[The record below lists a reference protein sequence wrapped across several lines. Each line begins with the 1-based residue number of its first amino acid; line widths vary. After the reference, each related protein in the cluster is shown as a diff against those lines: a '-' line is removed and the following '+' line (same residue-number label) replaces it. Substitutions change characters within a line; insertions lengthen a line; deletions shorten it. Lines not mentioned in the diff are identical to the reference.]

1 MCEEYFEVAIE
12 GIVNCFN
19 TFEEAFEEYE
29 QLLQLGY
36 YEATLRKKSKSYDTV
51 YIWNRRAGTFF
62 IQV

>member
-36 YEATLRKKSKSYDTV
+36 YEATLRKKFKGDDTV
-51 YIWNRRAGTFF
+51 YVWNKRARTFF
-62 IQV
+62 IQI